1 MNHQN
6 QNHIIILT
14 IVAIMKRND
23 VGRQREKL
31 ILFVFIRG
39 RERKDGIPIIS
50 DERGR
55 ICRNWVY

>member
-1 MNHQN
+1 
-6 QNHIIILT
+6 
-14 IVAIMKRND
+14 MKRND